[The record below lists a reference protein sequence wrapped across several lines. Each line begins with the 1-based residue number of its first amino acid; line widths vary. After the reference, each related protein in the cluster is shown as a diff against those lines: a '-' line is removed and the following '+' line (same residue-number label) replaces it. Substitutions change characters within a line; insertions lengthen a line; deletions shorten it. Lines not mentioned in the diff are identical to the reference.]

1 MIPLLRYNIQ
11 DGPMTIVNHFQD
23 SEKTVFAQPGEF
35 FGQIYLCDYLV
46 MDEIAGHI
54 INRSVM
60 SVILRPK
67 LEQTQ
72 SNRVYECSIKM
83 KTSQL
88 VIIKLNEV
96 LCEDYVF
103 KKDQVIYID
112 LKFRYNRLPMCK
124 MHQAI
129 DMCQKKTEIFLPN
142 INNVSHKHKVSHQVN
157 KSFLKRK
164 FVCQDLSFLLSST

>member
-1 MIPLLRYNIQ
+1 MILLLRYDIQ
-11 DGPMTIVNHFQD
+11 DGPMTIVNYFQD
-23 SEKTVFAQPGEF
+23 SEKTVYAQPGEF

-46 MDEIAGHI
+46 MDEVAGHI

-60 SVILRPK
+60 SVILRLK
-67 LEQTQ
+67 LGKTQ

-103 KKDQVIYID
+103 EKDQVICID
-112 LKFRYNRLPMCK
+112 LKFRYNRLLMCK

-129 DMCQKKTEIFLPN
+129 EMCEQKTEIFLPS
-142 INNVSHKHKVSHQVN
+142 INNVSNKHKVGHI
-157 KSFLKRK
+157 
-164 FVCQDLSFLLSST
+164 